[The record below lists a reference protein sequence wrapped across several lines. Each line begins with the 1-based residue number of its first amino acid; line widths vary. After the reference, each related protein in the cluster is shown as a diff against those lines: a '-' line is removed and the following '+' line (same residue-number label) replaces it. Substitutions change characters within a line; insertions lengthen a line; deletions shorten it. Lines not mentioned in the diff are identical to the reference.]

1 MSEQRKMLDES
12 FEKSV
17 NSPNRTIEPT
27 ELEAYRSV
35 YHRMVEAIEAAEVQF
50 DECFVDISKNR
61 EWVSIKISKN
71 GVTLDI
77 TQPIEI
83 GPDDPTFFSVW
94 HNRILLISN
103 KGQIAEL
110 LNNFTEAVK
119 IASTEEERHETV

>member
-1 MSEQRKMLDES
+1 MSEQRKMLDDS

-17 NSPNRTIEPT
+17 NSPNRTIDPT

-77 TQPIEI
+77 TQPIDN

-103 KGQIAEL
+103 KGQLAEL
-110 LNNFTEAVK
+110 LTNFTEAVK
-119 IASTEEERHETV
+119 IASTEGAEHETV

>member
-17 NSPNRTIEPT
+17 NNPNRTIDPA
-27 ELEAYRSV
+27 ELEEYRSV
-35 YHRMVEAIEAAEVQF
+35 YHRMVEAIEASEVQF
-50 DECFVDISKNR
+50 DECCVGVSKNR
-61 EWVSIKISKN
+61 QWVSIQISKN

-77 TQPIEI
+77 TQPIDN

-103 KGQIAEL
+103 KGKIAEL
-110 LNNFTEAVK
+110 LNDFTEAVK
-119 IASTEEERHETV
+119 IASSKEDEHETI